1 MRAFLQRALPFNS
14 SWADKPQVLPQ
25 NEATWPRPRMWGHRG
40 DAQHQCLCGRGAPGT
55 GLFPPSVLLVA
66 RFASSTVLVCTG
78 KKASLLA
85 ALLAV
90 EGFGLFAEELW
101 VLGELQVG
109 SGQPGWQRS
118 VVCSLILFLVFF
130 IVVSQ
135 GVGAALGRS
144 VSQDVVSAFFPTL
157 LLFCLVLCKQ
167 RGGFRC
173 PWLKGFPSCR

>member
-1 MRAFLQRALPFNS
+1 
-14 SWADKPQVLPQ
+14 
-25 NEATWPRPRMWGHRG
+25 
-40 DAQHQCLCGRGAPGT
+40 
-55 GLFPPSVLLVA
+55 
-66 RFASSTVLVCTG
+66 
-78 KKASLLA
+78 LA

-90 EGFGLFAEELW
+90 EGSGLFAEELW

>member
-1 MRAFLQRALPFNS
+1 M
-14 SWADKPQVLPQ
+14 
-25 NEATWPRPRMWGHRG
+25 
-40 DAQHQCLCGRGAPGT
+40 
-55 GLFPPSVLLVA
+55 
-66 RFASSTVLVCTG
+66 AS
-78 KKASLLA
+78 
-85 ALLAV
+85 LLAV

>member
-1 MRAFLQRALPFNS
+1 M
-14 SWADKPQVLPQ
+14 
-25 NEATWPRPRMWGHRG
+25 
-40 DAQHQCLCGRGAPGT
+40 
-55 GLFPPSVLLVA
+55 
-66 RFASSTVLVCTG
+66 AS
-78 KKASLLA
+78 
-85 ALLAV
+85 LLAV
-90 EGFGLFAEELW
+90 EGSGLFAEELW

-118 VVCSLILFLVFF
+118 VVCSLFLFLVLF

-173 PWLKGFPSCR
+173 PWLKGFPSCRWAAVLSLYESPVFCAGLVSSTAPLAQR

>member
-1 MRAFLQRALPFNS
+1 M
-14 SWADKPQVLPQ
+14 
-25 NEATWPRPRMWGHRG
+25 
-40 DAQHQCLCGRGAPGT
+40 
-55 GLFPPSVLLVA
+55 
-66 RFASSTVLVCTG
+66 
-78 KKASLLA
+78 A

-90 EGFGLFAEELW
+90 EGSGLFAEELW

-118 VVCSLILFLVFF
+118 VVCSLFLFLVLF

-173 PWLKGFPSCR
+173 PWLKGFPRCR